1 MTGTFVFEEATELV
15 SEGEYMAKPINMYER
30 TGPHSEMIHI
40 DFRLLPEDDYDGC
53 VVSGIASMKFAEN
66 TKLGRWVAAILGRM
80 PGVGEEVAFDDLL
93 HKECRVVIKHRKD
106 AEDRVYAN
114 VVRVLPANAASQPG

>member
-1 MTGTFVFEEATELV
+1 MIDTLVVEEATEIV
-15 SEGEYMAKPINMYER
+15 SEGEYMAKPINMYEKEGR
-30 TGPHSEMIHI
+30 HGEMIHI
-40 DFRLLPEDDYDGC
+40 DFRLLPEDEYDGC
-53 VVSGIASMKFAEN
+53 VVSGVASVKLAEN
-66 TKLGRWVAAILGRM
+66 TKLGRWVTAILGRM